1 MAITLCKKACFGL
14 LTGSNDVY
22 KRIKHVYI
30 SFITSVY
37 KKIWSDFHSTAWII
51 INLLE
56 HEIHHENICGKMA
69 ILLSLWWSSSGHIQG
84 KVVSRI
90 CTYHT
95 HFFFYLRWAGITE
108 LIFFHNLFPL
118 IKFHTSFL
126 TVLTKRLNQ
135 L

>member
-51 INLLE
+51 IYLLE

-95 HFFFYLRWAGITE
+95 HFFLSQMGWYNRIN
-108 LIFFHNLFPL
+108 FFHNLFPL

-135 L
+135 S